1 LRRYNKAR
9 RDGVTPLHVA
19 AERGPLAMVQ
29 RFLAAGAGVN
39 AACTG
44 GGLQVGPGGILSRE

>member
-9 RDGVTPLHVA
+9 RDGVAPLHVA
-19 AERGPLAMVQ
+19 AERALAMVQ

-44 GGLQVGPGGILSRE
+44 GGLLVGPGRILSRE